1 MASYWSY
8 DWLILRSEWKWR
20 GAGAST
26 LISFTFFFFFCVC
39 VCFLFLF
46 CLLKKK
52 CIVLS
57 CFITFI
63 FNSFVISYW
72 IYFVV
77 TEKKKKMVS
86 EVTVGWKVI
95 VQELIIGF
103 WTVIVHLPTFG
114 MVSTKKVCRSGQMFF
129 THY

>member
-1 MASYWSY
+1 MEGGG
-8 DWLILRSEWKWR
+8 SEY
-20 GAGAST
+20 SH
-26 LISFTFFFFFCVC
+26 LVYFFFFFFFVC
-39 VCFLFLF
+39 VFFVFVLFV
-46 CLLKKK
+46 KKK

-77 TEKKKKMVS
+77 IEKKKKMVS